1 MKYLICQD
9 WQSTSNNHAGMKFLA
24 MNLQKLYPNEIKVF
38 VLPYYKWHAKKT
50 LVYKIMSKIDGLKH
64 IFLVKS
70 YFNKIIR
77 NASKNSEVL
86 HMELDNS
93 PILINELEKLKKKRP
108 DIKVSIMVHLCPY
121 QYEDIL
127 TDVFLNR
134 VDSCVDQVVTL
145 GHTLTEYFN
154 EKGFFLNKTCT
165 TLHYVDGFYTKKSEL
180 NVHKPLR
187 VLAMGNQ
194 ARNQE
199 VLLKIVKAN
208 PNIKFTIC
216 QGMSDLSGLFERC
229 KNVNLIP
236 FVDETELRRYMDE
249 SDISLNIMR
258 DTIGSNVVVTSLA
271 MGMAMIC
278 SDVGSIHDYCNK
290 ENTIFC
296 KNSDIKAFSDALSF
310 LNSNPDVVL
319 KMKQSAIKES
329 KRFTISKFYNDVFY
343 KH

>member
-9 WQSTSNNHAGMKFLA
+9 WQSTSNNHAGMKYLA
-24 MNLQKLYPNEIKVF
+24 LKLQELYPNDIKVF
-38 VLPYYKWHAKKT
+38 VLPYYKWQAKKT
-50 LVYKIMSKIDGLKH
+50 LVYNVMSKIDGLKH
-64 IFLVKS
+64 ILLVKL
-70 YFNKIIR
+70 YFNKIIKT
-77 NASKNSEVL
+77 ASKDSEVL

-93 PILINELEKLKKKRP
+93 PVLINELEKLKKKRP
-108 DIKVSIMVHLCPY
+108 DIRASIMIHLCPY
-121 QYEDIL
+121 QYEGIF
-127 TDVFLNR
+127 TEAFLKR
-134 VDSCVDQVVTL
+134 VDSCVDKVVTL

-154 EKGFFLNKTCT
+154 EKTFFLNKTCT
-165 TLHYVDGFYTKKSEL
+165 TLHYVDSFYAKQSEL

-199 VLLKIVKAN
+199 VLMKIVKAN

-216 QGMSDLSGLFERC
+216 QGMSDLSGLF
-229 KNVNLIP
+229 KDVMNVNLIP
-236 FVDETELRRYMDE
+236 FVDENELRGYMDE

-278 SDVGSIHDYCNK
+278 SDVGSIHDYCN
-290 ENTIFC
+290 EDNTIFC
-296 KNSDIKAFSDALSF
+296 KNSDIKTFSDALSF
-310 LNSNPDVVL
+310 LHGNPDVVL
-319 KMKQSAIKES
+319 KMKKSAIKES

-343 KH
+343 

>member
-9 WQSTSNNHAGMKFLA
+9 WQNTSNNHAGMKYLA

-50 LVYKIMSKIDGLKH
+50 LLYKIMSKIDGLKH
-64 IFLVKS
+64 YLLVKS
-70 YFNKIIR
+70 YFNQIIR
-77 NASKNSEVL
+77 TASKNSVVL

-93 PILINELEKLKKKRP
+93 PVLIDELEKLKKKRP
-108 DIKVSIMVHLCPY
+108 DIRSSIMIHLCPY
-121 QYEDIL
+121 QYEGIF
-127 TDVFLNR
+127 TEAFLNR

-165 TLHYVDGFYTKKSEL
+165 TLHYVDSFYVKQSEL

-194 ARNQE
+194 ARNQN
-199 VLLKIVKAN
+199 VLLKIVRAN
-208 PNIKFTIC
+208 PKIVFTIC
-216 QGMSDLSGLFERC
+216 QGTKDLSGLF
-229 KNVNLIP
+229 KNSANVNLIP
-236 FVDETELRRYMDE
+236 FVDEAELRKYMDE
-249 SDISLNIMR
+249 SDISLNIMQ
-258 DTIGSNVVVTSLA
+258 DTIGSNVIVTSLA

-278 SDVGSIHDYCNK
+278 SDVGSIRDYCD
-290 ENTIFC
+290 EDNTIFC
-296 KNSDIKAFSDALSF
+296 KNSNIKTFSDALSY
-310 LNSNPDVVL
+310 LQNNPDIVL
-319 KMKQSAIKES
+319 KMKHSAIKES

-343 KH
+343 

>member
-9 WQSTSNNHAGMKFLA
+9 WQSTSKNHAGMKYLA
-24 MNLQKLYPNEIKVF
+24 LKLQELYPNDIKVF

-50 LVYKIMSKIDGLKH
+50 LLYKIMSKIDGLKH
-64 IFLVKS
+64 ILLVRS
-70 YFNKIIR
+70 YYNKIIR
-77 NASKNSEVL
+77 TASKNSEVL

-93 PILINELEKLKKKRP
+93 PVLIYELEKLKKKRP
-108 DIKVSIMVHLCPY
+108 DIRSSIMIHLCPY
-121 QYEDIL
+121 QYEGVF
-127 TDVFLNR
+127 TEVFLNR

-154 EKGFFLNKTCT
+154 EKNFFLNKTCT
-165 TLHYVDGFYTKKSEL
+165 TLHYVDSFYAKQSGLT
-180 NVHKPLR
+180 VHKPLR

-208 PNIKFTIC
+208 PEIKFTIC
-216 QGMSDLSGLFERC
+216 QGISDLSRLF
-229 KNVNLIP
+229 KNCINVELIP
-236 FVDETELRRYMDE
+236 FVDETELRKKMDE

-258 DTIGSNVVVTSLA
+258 DTIGSNVIVTSLA

-290 ENTIFC
+290 DNTVFC
-296 KNSDIKAFSDALSF
+296 KNNDIKSFSSALRF

-319 KMKQSAIKES
+319 KMKQSAITES
-329 KRFTISKFYNDVFY
+329 KRFTISTFYNDVFY

>member
-9 WQSTSNNHAGMKFLA
+9 WQSTSNNHAGMKYLA
-24 MNLQKLYPNEIKVF
+24 LKLQALYPNEIEAF
-38 VLPYYKWHAKKT
+38 VLPYYKWHAKKNI
-50 LVYKIMSKIDGLKH
+50 LYKLMSKIDGLKH
-64 IFLVKS
+64 ILLVKW
-70 YFNKIIR
+70 YFNQIIR
-77 NASKNSEVL
+77 TASKNSEVL

-93 PILINELEKLKKKRP
+93 PVLINELEKLKKNRP
-108 DIKVSIMVHLCPY
+108 DIRISIMIHLCPY
-121 QYEDIL
+121 QYEGKF
-127 TDVFLNR
+127 TETFLNR

-154 EKGFFLNKTCT
+154 EKRFFLKKTCT
-165 TLHYVDGFYTKKSEL
+165 TLHYVDSFYSKQSEL
-180 NVHKPLR
+180 IVHEPLR

-194 ARNQE
+194 ARNLE

-208 PNIKFTIC
+208 PDINFTIC
-216 QGMSDLSGLFERC
+216 QGTSDLSGLF
-229 KNVNLIP
+229 KNITNVNLIP
-236 FVDETELRRYMDE
+236 FVGEIELRKYMDE

-278 SDVGSIHDYCNK
+278 SDVGSIHDYCN
-290 ENTIFC
+290 EDNTIFC

-310 LNSNPDVVL
+310 LQCNPDVVS
-319 KMKQSAIKES
+319 KMKQNAIKES
-329 KRFTISKFYNDVFY
+329 KRFTISKFYNDVFN